1 MHRPQLS
8 QISPDK
14 QFVSFFSSAKHAE
27 LIKESLMDL
36 KHIASRLLISSCVLL
51 FGISICYGQ
60 APPCPEASSTSYQK
74 QYHAV
79 DEVLVIPIN
88 LAPCQTVEVYESHDF
103 NNDMDKG
110 TVLVYTYFNN
120 AGEMLY
126 EEFQS
131 AVATGG
137 KTFPRQGSRF
147 EAFPWRGSIGP
158 AGLPT
163 TLEIRS
169 TQIVQGNPEYSFV
182 VIKNRRPEY
191 NLGGR
196 TFEDATLV
204 DTFPATYYGSL
215 RVNEA
220 GQYFKLHLE
229 ASQSLYVSGFAEAL
243 DPLYSPAYQISI
255 YDSSQQKIQDLINLT
270 VIGTVGYQ
278 STGFANPSADP
289 ADYYIKVTTSEWN
302 LPDFNLVLS
311 STSVNPGEPLIF
323 VPGIGGTFLVD
334 KSQSPPLELWPGLG
348 RSHTPLTLNPPNLNI
363 IATDAIR
370 DRISAPL
377 VGTIPYD
384 VYGTLLNTTLVEAGG
399 YHEYQVKNDP
409 ALRTSTGCDVSQ
421 RPAQPDL
428 FVFGYDWRKSNKENA
443 DLLADY
449 VKCVQ
454 RFHPGVKVNI
464 LAHSQGGL
472 IARRF
477 ILDNPGKTRK
487 LITIATPWLG
497 APKAIYTLETGNAFS
512 WFLIKKS
519 TLKALVEHFPS
530 VHELL
535 PSQWYFSLGGRP
547 FREKGDFNGN
557 GVPNET
563 YTFNQLATL
572 LNNRHKD
579 SRPATTG
586 SKFHD
591 YSGQD
596 NWQYDQTGVHYEVI
610 YGQQSFA
617 GKTIGQVIAENEVRC
632 AGFPRIC
639 KSREI
644 FNVAYIRGDGTVPV
658 RSAERFENGQDLAP
672 NANVRKKQSFSPAT
686 DNDAEHNGLTRNQ
699 WVRDS
704 VLYLLER
711 GPAPNSIDVA
721 EVTPA
726 PSYFLNVTGVDFVS
740 VTDELGNNNTPLD
753 DTFALPVPGLTY
765 DLIGE
770 QSVAIT
776 LTPDKS
782 YTIQFQNGPDPI
794 ALEVVKGI
802 DKSAPTEAVRYQDLN
817 LPAGVN
823 AMMQFSAQGISDL
836 RYDSDGDGTF
846 DTVVEP
852 TAHLTGSSAQDM
864 DPPNVTVET
873 TKQDGN
879 HLVTVSAEDTGSGL
893 KDVYYSLDGTTFQPY
908 VSPVTITPSQAS
920 YVYAF
925 ADDNAANRSSLVK
938 RRLPIRSALLVSGS
952 STLTASDLFVST
964 HLQDLGYSVSVKSA
978 ESSLTTDA
986 TGKDLVVISSTVEP
1000 SVVNTKFRDVTAG
1013 VLTWDEGMFPYLGMT
1028 GSAAGTDFGRTEDQT
1043 EAVISTTSSPLA
1055 AGLTGTVTISNF
1067 AAPFAWAKPNANGV
1081 KVATLQADAEK
1092 ATIFGYEGGTS
1103 MPGLSAPGRR
1113 VGLGMSDDTAEILTV
1128 DGWALFDAAANW
1140 AGGLTNNAPTVSIS
1154 SPANNATF
1162 ASGSNVSISADAA
1175 DSDGFI
1181 RKVDFYAGSTLLGTA
1196 TNSPYS
1202 FTWNNAPVG
1211 SFNLTAVASDDIG
1224 ATTTSSTVA
1233 VMINAASG
1241 TLSGTVTQVNGTT
1254 PIAGARLDVKSG
1266 NTLVATATTNATGSY
1281 SISSVAVGTFDVQSS
1296 AEGYVTQTQSAITIN
1311 NGATTTAN
1319 FSLSY
1324 AAPTNVALTGTA
1336 TQSSTAYGGDA
1347 ARAVDGNTSGN
1358 WGDNSVTHTTV
1369 ENQPWWQLDLGSLQP
1384 IQEIK
1389 LWNRTDCCGDAL
1401 ADFYLFVSDQP
1412 FGSSDLQTTQ
1422 SQSSVTTYHFGGT
1435 PGTST
1440 TMAVQRNVRYIRIQ
1454 LGRNERLSLAEVQV
1468 WAGSLTSPGN
1478 PSNLA
1483 LNRPTVQSD
1492 TLWGGYSSRA
1502 VDGNT
1507 SGNWSENSVTHT
1519 AVQNNAWWQVDLGSV
1534 KSLQTIQLWNRT
1546 DCCGDA
1552 LSNFYVLVSDEPFTS
1567 TDLSTTQNQTG
1578 VWSSYF
1584 SGQAGAST
1592 SITVNRSGRYVRVQ
1606 LAGSDRLSLAEVLVL
1621 GEP

>member
-1 MHRPQLS
+1 MN
-8 QISPDK
+8 
-14 QFVSFFSSAKHAE
+14 
-27 LIKESLMDL
+27 L
-36 KHIASRLLISSCVLL
+36 KHVGSRSSISSCVLL
-51 FGISICYGQ
+51 FAISICYGQ

-79 DEVLVIPIN
+79 DEVLVISIN
-88 LAPCQTVEVYESHDF
+88 LTPCQTVEVYESHDF

-110 TVLVYTYFNN
+110 TVLVYTYFNS

-137 KTFPRQGSRF
+137 KTFPKQESRF

-163 TLEIRS
+163 TLQIRS
-169 TQIVQGNPEYSFV
+169 TSVIQGDPEYSFQ
-182 VIKNRRPEY
+182 VIKKPRPEY

-196 TFEDATLV
+196 TFESATVV
-204 DTFPATYYGSL
+204 DTFPSTYYGSL

-220 GQYFKLHLE
+220 GQYFKVHLE
-229 ASQSLYVSGFAEAL
+229 TNQSLYASGFAEAL

-255 YDSSQQKIQDLINLT
+255 YDSSQQKIHDLINLT
-270 VIGTVGYQ
+270 VSGTVPYQ
-278 STGFANPSADP
+278 SSAFTNSSGNP
-289 ADYYIKVTTSEWN
+289 ADYYINVTTSEWN
-302 LPDFNLVLS
+302 LPDFKLVLS
-311 STSVNPGEPLIF
+311 STSLTPEEPLIF

-334 KSQSPPLELWPGLG
+334 KSQSPPVERWPGVG
-348 RSHTPLTLNPPNLNI
+348 RSHTPLTLNPPNPNI

-370 DRISAPL
+370 DRISVPVL
-377 VGTIPYD
+377 GTVVYD
-384 VYGTLLNTTLVEAGG
+384 VYGTLLNTTLVGAGR
-399 YHEYQVKNDP
+399 YREYQVKDDP
-409 ALRTSTGCDVSQ
+409 ALRTSAGCDVSQ
-421 RPAQPDL
+421 RPKQPDL
-428 FVFGYDWRKSNKENA
+428 FVFGYDWRKSNVDNA
-443 DLLADY
+443 VLLADY

-477 ILDNPGKTRK
+477 ILDNPGKTSK

-497 APKAIYTLETGNAFS
+497 APKAIYVLEEGDAGFHHV
-512 WFLIKKS
+512 LDS
-519 TLKALVEHFPS
+519 TLKALAEFFPS
-530 VHELL
+530 IHELL
-535 PSQWYFSLGGRP
+535 PSQSYFDLGGRP
-547 FREKGDFNGN
+547 FREIGDFNHN
-557 GVPNET
+557 GIPNET
-563 YTFNQLATL
+563 YTFSQLATL
-572 LNNRHKD
+572 LNQRYPR
-579 SRPATTG
+579 STPATTG
-586 SKFHD
+586 IRFHA

-596 NWQYDQTGVHYEVI
+596 DWRNDQTGVEY
-610 YGQQSFA
+610 YSFFGQQHRNN
-617 GKTIGQVIAENEVRC
+617 TIGQVRAEITVVC
-632 AGFPRIC
+632 SMFPLSCRP
-639 KSREI
+639 REMFTTAPI
-644 FNVAYIRGDGTVPV
+644 MGDRTVPV
-658 RSAERFENGQDLAP
+658 RSAYRIENSINLAP
-672 NANVRKKQSFSPAT
+672 NAQKFRIASPQDET
-686 DNDAEHNGLTRNQ
+686 DDQAEHNGITKTQ
-699 WVRDS
+699 SVRDM
-704 VLYLLER
+704 VLYLLGR
-711 GPAPNSIDVA
+711 GPNPNWSDSA
-721 EVTPA
+721 EVTPG
-726 PSYFLNVTGVDFVS
+726 PSYYLNITGVDYVS
-740 VTDELGNNNTPLD
+740 VSDELGNKNTPID
-753 DTFALPVPGLTY
+753 DTFTWAVPGVTY
-765 DLIGE
+765 DVIGE
-770 QSVAIT
+770 QAVAIS
-776 LTPDKS
+776 LTPTKT
-782 YTIQFQNGPDPI
+782 YTVQFQNGPDPI
-794 ALEVVKGI
+794 TLEIVKGV
-802 DKSAPTEAVRYQDLN
+802 DKSSATEAVRYQDLN

-823 AMMQFSAQGISDL
+823 AMMQTSAEGISDL

-852 TAHLTGSSAQDM
+852 TAHLTGSDAQDI
-864 DPPNVTVET
+864 DPPSVTIDT

-879 HLVTVSAEDTGSGL
+879 HVVTISAEETGSGL
-893 KDVYYSLDGTTFQPY
+893 KDVYYSLDGTTFHPY
-908 VSPVTITPSQAS
+908 ASPVTITPNQAS

-925 ADDNAANRSSLVK
+925 ADDNAGNRSSLVK

-952 STLTASDLFVST
+952 STLTPSDLFVST
-964 HLQDLGYSVSVKSA
+964 HLEDLGYSVSVKSA
-978 ESSLTTDA
+978 ESSVTTDA

-1028 GSAAGTDFGRTEDQT
+1028 GSTAGSDFGRAEDQT
-1043 EAVISTTSSPLA
+1043 EAVMSTTSSPLA

-1081 KVATLQADAEK
+1081 RIATLPSDAEK
-1092 ATIFGYEGGTS
+1092 ATEFGYEGGTS
-1103 MPGLSAPGRR
+1103 MPGLYAPGRR
-1113 VGLGMSDDTAEILTV
+1113 VGLGMSDDTAEVLSV

-1140 AGGLTNNAPTVSIS
+1140 AGGLTNNAPTISIS
-1154 SPANNATF
+1154 TPANHATF
-1162 ASGSNVSISADAA
+1162 ASGTNISISAEAA
-1175 DSDGFI
+1175 DSDGFV
-1181 RKVDFYAGSTLLGTA
+1181 RKIDFYAGSTLLGTA

-1202 FTWNNAPVG
+1202 FTWNNAPAG

-1233 VMINAASG
+1233 VTINTASG
-1241 TLSGTVTQVNGTT
+1241 TLSGSVTQVNGTT
-1254 PIAGARLDVKSG
+1254 PIAGARIDVKNG
-1266 NTLVATATTNATGSY
+1266 NTLVASATTNATGNFL
-1281 SISSVAVGTFDVQSS
+1281 ISSVAVGTFDVQSS
-1296 AEGYVTQTQSAITIN
+1296 AEGYVTQTQSGITIN
-1311 NGATTTAN
+1311 NGGTTTVD
-1319 FSLSY
+1319 FSLNYSV
-1324 AAPTNVALTGTA
+1324 PTNVALTGTA
-1336 TQSSTAYGGDA
+1336 SQSSTAYGGDA

-1401 ADFYLFVSDQP
+1401 TDFYLLVSDQP
-1412 FGSSDLQTTQ
+1412 FGSSDLQMTQ

-1440 TMAVQRNVRYIRIQ
+1440 TVAVQRNARYIRVQ

-1483 LNRPTVQSD
+1483 LNRPTAQSD

-1502 VDGNT
+1502 VDGNS
-1507 SGNWSENSVTHT
+1507 SGSWGDNSVTHT

-1552 LSNFYVLVSDEPFTS
+1552 LSNFYVFVSDEPFTS
-1567 TDLSTTQNQTG
+1567 TDLSATQNQTG

-1592 SITVNRSGRYVRVQ
+1592 TFTVNRSGRYVRVQ
-1606 LAGSDRLSLAEVLVL
+1606 LAGNDRVSLAEVLVL